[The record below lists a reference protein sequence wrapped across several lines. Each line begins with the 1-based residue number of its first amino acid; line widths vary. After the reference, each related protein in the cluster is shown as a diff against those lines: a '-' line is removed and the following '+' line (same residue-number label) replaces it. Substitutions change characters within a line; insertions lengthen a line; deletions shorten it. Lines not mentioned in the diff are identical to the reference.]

1 MSANW
6 RNAREEVMKCIKRGH
21 GRGVPWNLSRNNV
34 SKLKILFNLAIL
46 VVYRLLRRRNDP
58 LGSNNSVININSKV
72 SISTF
77 LRVTSSISSSSR
89 SIIIINS
96 NNNNTLM
103 EVTTTCSNHIL
114 SSSRKPMAI
123 SNNKPHKATRVIFL
137 PAATPIVHR

>member
-77 LRVTSSISSSSR
+77 LRVTSSISSR
-89 SIIIINS
+89 SIINN

-137 PAATPIVHR
+137 RAATPIVHR